1 MPPSSGLEQAPGVRI
16 AVRKLDKTFGIEDQG
31 AAYFSS

>member
-1 MPPSSGLEQAPGVRI
+1 MPPSSGLEEAPGMSI
-16 AVRKLDKTFGIEDQG
+16 AVGKLDKTFSIEDQG